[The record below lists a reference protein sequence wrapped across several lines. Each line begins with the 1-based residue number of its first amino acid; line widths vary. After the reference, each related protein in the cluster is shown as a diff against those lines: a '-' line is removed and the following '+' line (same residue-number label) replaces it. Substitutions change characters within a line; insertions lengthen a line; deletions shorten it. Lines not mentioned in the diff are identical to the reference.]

1 MWQVMRHVGTADEL
15 HHLDLAVGAGTIH
28 DLVVSAPALVL
39 GSTQSGDVLNAAAA
53 DASGFSVARR
63 RSGGGLVALVP
74 SDVVWIDI
82 VIAAD
87 DPRWDPDVGRAAEWV
102 GAAWGN
108 ALVALGVAGELV
120 VHTGA
125 PIRRELGR
133 VVCFAGVGAGEVTV
147 AGSKLVG
154 ISQRRGRWGARFQT
168 VVHRRW
174 DPQRWSGCVSAPP
187 DALPSALDGVTDL
200 ATAVGSGNAVPSH
213 RAIVD
218 ALASA
223 LSR

>member
-1 MWQVMRHVGTADEL
+1 MWQVMRHAGTADDL

-39 GSTQSGDVLNAAAA
+39 GSTQSEGVLNAAAA
-53 DASGFSVARR
+53 VASGFSVARR
-63 RSGGGLVALVP
+63 RSGGGLVALVS
-74 SDVVWIDI
+74 SDVVWIDL
-82 VIAAD
+82 VIAPD

-102 GAAWGN
+102 GAAWCD

-125 PIRRELGR
+125 PIRREMGR
-133 VVCFAGVGAGEVTV
+133 IVCFAGLGSGEVT
-147 AGSKLVG
+147 ASGSKLVG

-168 VVHRRW
+168 VIHRRW
-174 DPQRWSGCVSAPP
+174 EPERWLGCLSAPP
-187 DALPSALDGVTDL
+187 EGLSSALDGVTDL
-200 ATAVGSGNAVPSH
+200 ASAVGSATAVSSH
-213 RAIVD
+213 EAIVD
-218 ALASA
+218 ALAAA